1 MFVVFDSV
9 DYRVVHA
16 IEIESVA
23 VEAMARDAQWV
34 AGRRVNVRQVLASED
49 ARDLTKGLQ
58 AAQDFIDEH
67 RTFGRLGQ

>member
-1 MFVVFDSV
+1 
-9 DYRVVHA
+9 
-16 IEIESVA
+16 
-23 VEAMARDAQWV
+23 MARDAKWV

-67 RTFGRLGQ
+67 RTFGRLGQCCSLESAKGHHAIATAERSRDGCV